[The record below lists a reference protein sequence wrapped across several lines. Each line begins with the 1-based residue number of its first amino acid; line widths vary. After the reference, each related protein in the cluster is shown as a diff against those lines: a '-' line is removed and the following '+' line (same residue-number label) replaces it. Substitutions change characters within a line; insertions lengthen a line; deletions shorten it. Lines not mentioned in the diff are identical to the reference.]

1 MDPGPIRDLLTLLA
15 GIGTG
20 VMSAA
25 FGVGGGV
32 VSTPAVRALGLGAE
46 LAIGTTL
53 PSILPS
59 ALSGSLRYAREGL
72 VDWHAVRL
80 TVPAGVAASVGGST
94 LAHALPGEGHL
105 LMIATALLLGLTAF
119 RMATPRRE
127 TGPAEV
133 AAPSAPPDPSPADAS
148 GRAHAGI
155 PAPARPKRPA
165 PVLVLVGTVAGL
177 LSGLLG
183 IGGGV
188 VMVPGFTE
196 LARIPLKTAIASSLV
211 CVGLFA
217 IPGTITHHLLGGVVW
232 WPWAVLLAI
241 GVVPGARLGAAFAIR
256 TTDARLRRAVAVFL
270 GLIALLYLAGE
281 VSALA
286 S

>member
-20 VMSAA
+20 ALSAA

-32 VSTPAVRALGLGAE
+32 VSTPAVRLLGLGAE

-72 VDWHAVRL
+72 VDWHAVRA
-80 TVPAGVAASVGGST
+80 TVPVGVAASIGGSI

-105 LMIATALLLGLTAF
+105 LMIATALLLGFTAF

-127 TGPAEV
+127 AGPAEA
-133 AAPSAPPDPSPADAS
+133 AAPSAPPPP
-148 GRAHAGI
+148 R
-155 PAPARPKRPA
+155 PARTGA
-165 PVLVLVGTVAGL
+165 LVSVGTVAGL

-196 LARIPLKTAIASSLV
+196 LAGIPLKTAIASSLV

-217 IPGTITHHLLGGVVW
+217 IPGTLTHHFLGGVEW
-232 WPWAVLLAI
+232 WPWAALLAV

-256 TTDARLRRAVAVFL
+256 TTDARLRRAVAFFL
-270 GLIALLYLAGE
+270 GLISLLYLGGE
-281 VSALA
+281 VAALLAA

>member
-1 MDPGPIRDLLTLLA
+1 MDPGPLRDLLTLLA

-32 VSTPAVRALGLGAE
+32 VSTPAVRLLGLGAE

-80 TVPAGVAASVGGST
+80 TVPAGVAASVGGSV
-94 LAHALPGEGHL
+94 LAHELPGDGHL
-105 LMIATALLLGLTAF
+105 LMIATALLLAFTAS
-119 RMATPRRE
+119 RMARPRRE

-133 AAPSAPPDPSPADAS
+133 AGPSAPAEEPPHPTL
-148 GRAHAGI
+148 R
-155 PAPARPKRPA
+155 
-165 PVLVLVGTVAGL
+165 LVAVGTVAGL

-196 LARIPLKTAIASSLV
+196 LARIPLKTAIATSLV
-211 CVGLFA
+211 CVGTFA
-217 IPGTITHHLLGGVVW
+217 IPGTLTHHLLGGVVW
-232 WPWAVLLAI
+232 WPWAALLAI
-241 GVVPGARLGAAFAIR
+241 GVVPGARVGAALAIR
-256 TTDARLRRAVAVFL
+256 ATDARLRRAVALFL
-270 GLIALLYLAGE
+270 GLIALLYLGGE
-281 VSALA
+281 VSALLSA
-286 S
+286 